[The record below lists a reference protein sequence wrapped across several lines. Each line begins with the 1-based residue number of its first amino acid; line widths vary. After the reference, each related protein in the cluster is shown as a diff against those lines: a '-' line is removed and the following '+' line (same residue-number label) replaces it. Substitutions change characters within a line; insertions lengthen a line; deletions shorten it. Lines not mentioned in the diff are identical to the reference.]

1 MAVCDVWLVHDA
13 IAGRRQALRRLGLGL
28 ADPMA
33 VERMLLWAIASLS
46 RLGLVLMAP
55 VVTVLTDLAA
65 RSDLAPWLLMLSASL
80 ILASCVSLWLMLV
93 PSARYRRWVEA
104 RHAAA

>member
-1 MAVCDVWLVHDA
+1 
-13 IAGRRQALRRLGLGL
+13 
-28 ADPMA
+28 
-33 VERMLLWAIASLS
+33 LS

-55 VVTVLTDLAA
+55 VVNVLTDLTV
-65 RSDLAPWLLMLSASL
+65 RRDLAPWLLLLSASL

-104 RHAAA
+104 RHAPESRSPAA

>member
-1 MAVCDVWLVHDA
+1 
-13 IAGRRQALRRLGLGL
+13 
-28 ADPMA
+28 MA
-33 VERMLLWAIASLS
+33 VERMLLWGVASLA

-55 VVTVLTDLAA
+55 VLNVTADLET
-65 RSDLAPWLLMLSASL
+65 RRLLAPWLLVLSGLL

-104 RHAAA
+104 RYAPAAGSPA